1 MHKTAVLL
9 VAAGLGVLGVVAWAS
24 SAQTGPALIR
34 ITSTQKAYVRVDG
47 GPGITGD
54 SEYIRMRLFNKKIT
68 QSAIGRADFRCS
80 FTFGTGRSC
89 MATYFLSKGKIVVG
103 GAISNRDVYDL
114 AILGGTGLYNNARG
128 TLTAIRIGKNPRRE
142 FLIFRLAG

>member
-9 VAAGLGVLGVVAWAS
+9 VTAGLAALGITAWDS

-34 ITSTQKAYVRVDG
+34 ITSTQKQYAYVNIARG
-47 GPGITGD
+47 TAGD
-54 SEYIRMRLFNKKIT
+54 MEMIRQRLYNKKIT
-68 QSAIGRADFRCS
+68 KKPIGRAELVCT
-80 FTFGTGRSC
+80 FTFGENRSC
-89 MATYFLSKGKIVVG
+89 RATYTLPQGKIVVG
-103 GAISNRDVYDL
+103 GSITNRSIYEL

-128 TLTAIRIGKNPRRE
+128 TLTAIRTAKAPRRE

>member
-9 VAAGLGVLGVVAWAS
+9 VFAGLAALGITAWTS

-34 ITSTQKAYVRVDG
+34 ITSTQRQYMYVNTA
-47 GPGITGD
+47 PGRAGD
-54 SEYIRMRLFNKKIT
+54 MEMIRQRLFNKKIT
-68 QSAIGRADFRCS
+68 KNAIGRADLVCT
-80 FTFGTGRSC
+80 FTFGRNRSC
-89 MATYFLSKGKIVVG
+89 RATYNLPQGKLMVG
-103 GAISNRDVYDL
+103 GSITNRSIYEL

-128 TLTAIRIGKNPRRE
+128 TLTAIRTAKAPRRE